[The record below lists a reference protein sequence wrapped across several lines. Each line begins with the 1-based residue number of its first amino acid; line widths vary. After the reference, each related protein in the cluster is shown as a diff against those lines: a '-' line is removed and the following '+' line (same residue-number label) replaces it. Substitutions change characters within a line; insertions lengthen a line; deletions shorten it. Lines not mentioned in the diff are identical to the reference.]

1 MSQYESNNYSVSRE
15 MRRAARLN
23 SIRNT
28 TTPFL
33 ERYQAQLREMK
44 ERGLADL
51 IPAEYSQACKSLEQ
65 AFADL
70 EADPENSM
78 KISRMLGKNIY
89 DMFQYSKVLREKNYE
104 KRRQEQ
110 AAARAEQRRQRDEAR
125 MRIEAERKKQREEAE
140 RIKQERNAAA
150 KMRAEQQ
157 LAEQKRRTMLK
168 EEHIAFMDYVQSAIA
183 EIMKDPIT
191 ADFAESNAMALQS
204 EYESL
209 SKTSENHAA
218 LKQSFSN
225 EFAALLK
232 TSQEKAAVWKSKR
245 MESGKKES
253 VSQQIEANKEAM
265 TAVSESEELKKLID
279 NLNSL
284 KENVEAG
291 RISCEA
297 AETKINETMQQ
308 YSNLA
313 EEEAVQR
320 ETAAAIKES
329 IENAGFSITS
339 EEEEDGYLKITGRRL
354 SGTEAIF
361 MIDAKGRMKYSFEG
375 YEGSSCK
382 NDIEQVIPRLMD
394 IYGISFSN
402 REIWQNPDMIGGS
415 TLELPE
421 EREDNV

>member
-232 TSQEKAAVWKSKR
+232 TSQENAAAWKSKR

-320 ETAAAIKES
+320 ETAKAIKES

-339 EEEEDGYLKITGRRL
+339 EEEEDGYLKITGSRL
-354 SGTEAIF
+354 SGAEAIF

-394 IYGISFSN
+394 IYGISFSD
-402 REIWQNPDMIGGS
+402 RKIWQNPDMIGGS
-415 TLELPE
+415 ALELPE